1 MNTVLIQLK
10 ARDDVVW
17 EISAPSSGS
26 QESKVFPREGLS
38 VFTMAPPTDSSR
50 MGSNQSEENSSQ
62 VVRKGSS
69 FLSHRLQPPG
79 LK

>member
-1 MNTVLIQLK
+1 
-10 ARDDVVW
+10 
-17 EISAPSSGS
+17 
-26 QESKVFPREGLS
+26 
-38 VFTMAPPTDSSR
+38 MAPPTDSSR

-79 LK
+79 LNKSISILLEKLTVTSNGKVFMKSCFEERLSDFGIVKGGQ